1 MIHFSTRFEKNR
13 AKLPRK
19 VREQLSERLRLFG
32 EDPSHPLLKN
42 HALGGE
48 YEGRRSINVTGNYRA
63 IYYEENGSYFFL
75 RVGTHPELYG

>member
-1 MIHFSTRFEKNR
+1 MIHFTTRFQKNR

-19 VREQLSERLRLFG
+19 VKVQLSERLRLF
-32 EDPSHPLLKN
+32 EDDSSHSLLNN

-48 YEGRRSINVTGNYRA
+48 YEGCRSINVTGNYRA
-63 IYYEENGSYFFL
+63 IYNEHNGIYFFL